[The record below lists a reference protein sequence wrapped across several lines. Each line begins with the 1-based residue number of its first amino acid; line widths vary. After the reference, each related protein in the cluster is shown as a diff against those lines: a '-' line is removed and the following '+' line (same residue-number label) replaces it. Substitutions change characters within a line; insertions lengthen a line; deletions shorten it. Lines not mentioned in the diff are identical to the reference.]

1 MKAQDIIVENIGE
14 PSVYELATDERKRF
28 YVAMLAAVLDRRR
41 QQLSEGKPP
50 EDQPQRRDHA
60 VHKSE
65 GLQ

>member
-1 MKAQDIIVENIGE
+1 MKPQDIIVENIGE
-14 PSVYELATDERKRF
+14 PSVYELTTYERKRF
-28 YVAMLAAVLDRRR
+28 YVTMLAAVLDRRR